1 MKKLLAVGLLL
12 CMLMPCAVAED
23 IDLSVL
29 TYDELVV
36 LRDRCLAEM
45 QLRDEWKE
53 VTVPIGVYEV
63 GKDIPAAHWTIT
75 AAPSEYGWGSI
86 TYCDALDGSGKNVD
100 IVKSHFYYSQQI
112 KVKGSGAYVEATSID
127 LNAVNP
133 GYIIIEYGP
142 MVFTPYTGAPDLG
155 FK

>member
-1 MKKLLAVGLLL
+1 MKKLLAVALILA
-12 CMLMPCAVAED
+12 MLIPCAVAED
-23 IDLSVL
+23 IDLSAL

-45 QLRDEWKE
+45 QLRDEWQE

-86 TYCDALDGSGKNVD
+86 TYCDALDGSGKKVD
-100 IVKSHFYYSQQI
+100 IGKSHFYYSEQVKI
-112 KVKGSGAYVEATSID
+112 KGSGAYVEATSID